1 MNIFPQHWIKALSQW
16 FTLIFHLNTRSSL
29 SLKQKPLMVQ
39 PWVGKWWPISSFFF
53 TPHFPSNHHVL
64 VSKQF
69 TAFCLFFFKENL
81 TLLLS
86 FLLQSPPP
94 ISFTTTLH
102 GTSRNAPPKAF
113 SSSFS
118 LICFSCVTTSICLSL
133 LAFVCDNNS
142 VILSS
147 EEWWWWWW
155 WWGTLLWHLSSAPG
169 WLTAFWAVYHR
180 QNCPSS
186 IQK

>member
-69 TAFCLFFFKENL
+69 TAFCLFFLRKPHSPL
-81 TLLLS
+81 V
-86 FLLQSPPP
+86 PPP
-94 ISFTTTLH
+94 SI
-102 GTSRNAPPKAF
+102 TSAYLFHRNATWNQQECSPKAF